1 VEPGVISRLSGAPA
15 PPKRLAAW
23 TPLPDA
29 PFNRYE
35 STVAVL
41 GGQVY
46 YFGGFRNASIQAS
59 PEVWVFDPERRIWSR
74 KGDLPALLTHVNAA
88 MLGDTVWLA
97 GGFVGDN
104 PGPATDQ
111 VWRYEWRHDRWTPG
125 PPLPARRGSGALVAL
140 RGRLHYFGG
149 YGEDRHQSRGE
160 HWVLDRSG
168 PDTMGTWVPA
178 APLPKP
184 RGHLAGAVL
193 GDRIYALGG
202 TDRHDPDPLDVPWV
216 HRYDDSS
223 GVWTEVAPLP
233 TPRSHFEQSTLVR
246 DGRLVVLGGRDLP
259 GGRESLSDVTE
270 YDPVADRW
278 LALPPMPR
286 SLHSPSAALIGDLV
300 YVGLG
305 GSRAGNPDNREM
317 WSERT
322 DALPWQPVAPPPAAL
337 GEVSAAAIGNRLY
350 VLGEGGLGT
359 LGLDLGSGR
368 WDLPDRLA
376 TRPAP
381 GNHHAAEVWEGK
393 LYLFGGLDAGEG
405 MVQIF
410 DPAQNRWAFGPPLP
424 SAAGSIAS
432 ALIGSQIYL
441 AGGIGDHGTSDSAY
455 RFDPAAGTFTPIAP
469 MPRPRNHTA
478 AATDGRRFFL
488 FGGRGPGSGDHNQVA
503 NGFDDV
509 QIYDPA
515 TNTWQISGEG
525 QAAPAPLPQARG
537 GMGKAVWDGREFW
550 VFGGET
556 LDGPGADRHGV
567 YDRVDIYDPA
577 ANRWRS
583 GPPMPAARHGVFP
596 VLVGNR
602 IVLVG
607 GGTRAGKSSST
618 IADALDL
625 RHAERRSLP

>member
-1 VEPGVISRLSGAPA
+1 
-15 PPKRLAAW
+15 
-23 TPLPDA
+23 
-29 PFNRYE
+29 
-35 STVAVL
+35 
-41 GGQVY
+41 
-46 YFGGFRNASIQAS
+46 
-59 PEVWVFDPERRIWSR
+59 
-74 KGDLPALLTHVNAA
+74 
-88 MLGDTVWLA
+88 
-97 GGFVGDN
+97 
-104 PGPATDQ
+104 
-111 VWRYEWRHDRWTPG
+111 
-125 PPLPARRGSGALVAL
+125 
-140 RGRLHYFGG
+140 
-149 YGEDRHQSRGE
+149 
-160 HWVLDRSG
+160 
-168 PDTMGTWVPA
+168 
-178 APLPKP
+178 
-184 RGHLAGAVL
+184 
-193 GDRIYALGG
+193 
-202 TDRHDPDPLDVPWV
+202 
-216 HRYDDSS
+216 
-223 GVWTEVAPLP
+223 
-233 TPRSHFEQSTLVR
+233 
-246 DGRLVVLGGRDLP
+246 
-259 GGRESLSDVTE
+259 
-270 YDPVADRW
+270 
-278 LALPPMPR
+278 
-286 SLHSPSAALIGDLV
+286 
-300 YVGLG
+300 
-305 GSRAGNPDNREM
+305 
-317 WSERT
+317 
-322 DALPWQPVAPPPAAL
+322 
-337 GEVSAAAIGNRLY
+337 
-350 VLGEGGLGT
+350 
-359 LGLDLGSGR
+359 
-368 WDLPDRLA
+368 
-376 TRPAP
+376 
-381 GNHHAAEVWEGK
+381 
-393 LYLFGGLDAGEG
+393 